1 MGRKEKID
9 LLGQAEELV
18 VRHKEEKVGWKRERL
33 FVIKQALESVSIR
46 KIAEDMGRSPQTIQT
61 WINKY
66 RSGGIDALLSK
77 QRGKGAKSKFTDE
90 MKEALEKELEDGK
103 HRTAK
108 QVWSWLEENF
118 DMSDFKPTSIYTL
131 LGKCG
136 GRLKVPR
143 PSNPKKDPVKEQEF
157 RETLADKM
165 TELCLPKD
173 RPVRL
178 WIYDEMRYGLHPLTR
193 KVWCKRGVRATA
205 SSRRRYKNGYVYG
218 ALQVGGSG
226 SEFLMTSNVDKDW
239 DELFLNQIS
248 QRDPYASHVVI
259 GDGAGFHH
267 TGGEEHLPDN
277 VFILRLPPYCPEL
290 NPVEKLW
297 DIVKDGI
304 CNRDWKDMAHLEDRL
319 IDNLKPYWE
328 MPQKVFSL
336 FKNSYLRSELNVIS
350 N

>member
-1 MGRKEKID
+1 MGRPRAKID
-9 LLGQAEELV
+9 THGQSEELLTC
-18 VRHKEEKVGWKRERL
+18 HKNEKVGWKRERL
-33 FVIKQALESVSIR
+33 GLIKRALEGATIQTL
-46 KIAEDMGRSPQTIQT
+46 AEDFSRSPQTVKD
-61 WINKY
+61 WINKF
-66 RSGGIDALLSK
+66 RKGGIEELLTK
-77 QRGKGAKSKFTDE
+77 NKGNGPQSRLSPE
-90 MKEALEKELEDGK
+90 VKEALEKELEKGH

-108 QVWSWLEENF
+108 QVWAWLEENF
-118 DMSDFKPTSIYTL
+118 DMSAYKPTSIYTI

-157 RETLADKM
+157 RETLADQM
-165 TELCLPKD
+165 TELCLPED

-178 WIYDEMRYGLHPLTR
+178 WVYDEMRYGLHPLTR

-205 SSRRRYKNGYVYG
+205 SSRRRYKNAYVYG

-226 SEFLMTSNVDKDW
+226 SEFLMTSTVDKDW

-248 QRDPYASHVVI
+248 QRDAYASHVVI

-267 TGGEEHLPDN
+267 TGREEHLPDN
-277 VFILRLPPYCPEL
+277 VFILQLPPYCPEL

-304 CNRDWKDMAHLEDRL
+304 CNRDWKDMAHLEDSL

-336 FKNSYLRSELNVIS
+336 FKNSYLRSELNAI
-350 N
+350 

>member
-9 LLGQAEELV
+9 LLGQAEDV
-18 VRHKEEKVGWKRERL
+18 VLRHKEEKVGWKRERL

-61 WINKY
+61 WIHKY
-66 RSGGIDALLSK
+66 RSGGIDSLLSK
-77 QRGKGAKSKFTDE
+77 KRGRGAKSKFTDE
-90 MKEALEKELEDGK
+90 MKEALEKELEKGQ

-108 QVWSWLEENF
+108 QVWAWLAENF
-118 DMSDFKPTSIYTL
+118 DMSDFKPTSIYTI

-143 PSNPKKDPVKEQEF
+143 PCNPKKDPVKELEF
-157 RETLADKM
+157 KTTLADNIG
-165 TELCLPKD
+165 ELCLPNG
-173 RPVRL
+173 RPIRL

-193 KVWCKRGVRATA
+193 KVWCKRGVRAIA
-205 SSRRRYKNGYVYG
+205 PSRRTYKNAYVYG
-218 ALQVGGSG
+218 ALQIGGGG
-226 SEFLMTSNVDKDW
+226 SEFYMTNRLDQEW
-239 DELFLNQIS
+239 DIHFMEQIS

-259 GDGAGFHH
+259 GDGAGFHLRDNNP
-267 TGGEEHLPDN
+267 HLPDN
-277 VFILRLPPYCPEL
+277 VFTLQLPPYCPEL

-304 CNRDWKDMAHLEDRL
+304 CNRDWKKMGNLEDAL
-319 IDNLKPYWE
+319 IKNLKPYWE
-328 MPQKVFSL
+328 DPKRVFSL
-336 FKNSYLRSELNVIS
+336 FKNSYLSSELNVTV